1 MAPHPKREISVIRL
15 SERTY
20 RDLRITTHCCLVT
33 RAFGG
38 TRIILDKEADPNI
51 AKTVERI
58 NQEFGGKFSVEYEK
72 NLYTTMVRMKKEG
85 NVVVHLTM
93 YGEAPSEKIM
103 NKIRK
108 EKKIVIVIGS
118 EKVPG
123 EVYQTADYNISIT
136 RQPHS
141 EVASLSVFMHRV
153 NEGGEEKLTF
163 PGARK
168 MVIPEKRGKHVERVN
183 GLND

>member
-1 MAPHPKREISVIRL
+1 MGNEKGPEISVIRL

-20 RDLRITTHCCLVT
+20 RDLRITTHCCLVA

-38 TRIILDKEADPNI
+38 ARIILGEEADPHI
-51 AKTVERI
+51 AETVERV
-58 NQEFGGKFSVEYEK
+58 NREFGGTFKVEYEK
-72 NLYTTMVRMKKEG
+72 NLYTRINKMKKEG
-85 NVVVHLTM
+85 NAIVHLTM
-93 YGEAPSEKIM
+93 YGEAPSEKLM

-108 EKKIVIVIGS
+108 EKKVTIVIGS

-123 EVYQTADYNISIT
+123 EVYQNADFNISIT

-141 EVASLSVFMHRV
+141 EVASLSVFMHRL
-153 NEGGEEKLTF
+153 NEGKEEKLAF
-163 PGARK
+163 PGAK
-168 MVIPEKRGKHVERVN
+168 KIVIPEKKGKRVERVN

>member
-1 MAPHPKREISVIRL
+1 MAAKKGPEISVIRL
-15 SERTY
+15 SERAY
-20 RDLRITTHCCLVT
+20 RDLRITTHCCLVA

-38 TRIILDKEADPNI
+38 KRIILDQEADPNI

-58 NQEFGGKFSVEYEK
+58 NHEFGGTFNVEYEK
-72 NLYTTMVRMKKEG
+72 NVYTRINKMKKEG
-85 NVVVHLTM
+85 NTIVHLTM
-93 YGEAPSEKIM
+93 YGEAPSEKLM
-103 NKIRK
+103 SEIRK
-108 EKKIVIVIGS
+108 EKKVTIVIGS

-123 EVYQTADYNISIT
+123 EVYQNADYNISIT

-141 EVASLSVFMHRV
+141 EVASLSVFMHRL
-153 NEGGEEKLTF
+153 NEGREEKMVF

-168 MVIPEKRGKHVERVN
+168 IVIPEKRGKRVERVN